1 MNDPV
6 LLPTSPIESR
16 IIDLRGQKVII
27 DADLPELYGVTTK
40 RLNEQVRR
48 NIERFP
54 EDFMFRLSTEEKTEV
69 VANCDHLKKLKFSPV
84 LPNAFTEHGAIMA
97 ASVLNSQRAVEVSVY
112 VVRAFVRL
120 RLLVSTHKELSRK
133 LEELERKVSGHDQA
147 IVGLFD
153 AIRSLMAQPEPK
165 KRKIGFKGEN
175 GLGCNHSGLFSRGKM
190 EFGDATLLRPAVWCP
205 RNSATP
211 DYFRGG

>member
-6 LLPTSPIESR
+6 LLPTSPIEAR
-16 IIDLRGQKVII
+16 IIELRGQKVII
-27 DADLPELYGVTTK
+27 DADLGELYGVTTK

-54 EDFMFRLSTEEKTEV
+54 EDFMFRLSAEEKTEV

-84 LPNAFTEHGAIMA
+84 LPNVFTDHGAIMA

-175 GLGCNHSGLFSRGKM
+175 G
-190 EFGDATLLRPAVWCP
+190 
-205 RNSATP
+205 
-211 DYFRGG
+211 